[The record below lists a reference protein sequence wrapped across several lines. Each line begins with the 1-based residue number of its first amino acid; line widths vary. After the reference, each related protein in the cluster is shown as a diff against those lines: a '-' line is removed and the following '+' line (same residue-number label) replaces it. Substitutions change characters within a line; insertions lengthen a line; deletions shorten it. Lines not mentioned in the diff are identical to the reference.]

1 MRKRLGVVLFS
12 FVHLERN
19 SPVPLF
25 QQLDAQIRQA
35 ILSGRLPSGLRL
47 PSSRALATELGVSR
61 TSVVTA
67 FERLIAEGFLEGR
80 VGAGTFVGANL
91 TEQIMAPPPL
101 PDRFEAGRAK
111 PAVILSRRGA
121 LVARSRSNNPPQLPT
136 AFVPNQP
143 AYDQFPFGVW
153 ARLTAR
159 RCRRPG
165 VEMLNYGSPVG
176 YRPLRR
182 AIAAYL
188 RDARGIKCDEGQVI
202 VVAGAQMAVTL
213 TAWLL
218 LDPGDAVLME
228 DPCFMTM
235 RDMLIGLGARIVNV
249 PVDNNGMKVST
260 GIARMPNARLA
271 LVAPSLQYP
280 LGVTLSLPRRL
291 ELLAWA
297 TSNKSWIV
305 EDDYDSEFRFSG
317 APLAPLQTIDR
328 NGRVIYVGTF
338 SKVLFPSLRIGY
350 LVVPPELVDSYS
362 GAVHLLARGV
372 PTLSQAV
379 LADFIDDGYFSIHV
393 RRMRLIYAERQEA
406 LVDAIRSELD
416 GLLYVTPAQA
426 GMNVIGWLPS
436 GSDDTAARRRVAE
449 LGVSSFPISFYFN
462 EQRPRPGLFLGFCC
476 SPVEKIRP
484 AVQKIARALS
494 G

>member
-1 MRKRLGVVLFS
+1 MRKRLGVALFS
-12 FVHLERN
+12 FVNLERN
-19 SPVPLF
+19 SPIPLF

-47 PSSRALATELGVSR
+47 PSSRTLAIELGVSR

-67 FERLIAEGFLEGR
+67 FEQLIAEGFLEGK
-80 VGAGTFVGANL
+80 VGAGTFVDANL
-91 TEQIMAPPPL
+91 TNQILPPPQPNRL
-101 PDRFEAGRAK
+101 KAGRTK
-111 PAVILSRRGA
+111 PGVTLSRRGA
-121 LVARSRSNNPPQLPT
+121 LVAKSRSNNPPQVPT

-159 RCRRPG
+159 RYRRPA
-165 VEMLNYGSPVG
+165 VEMLNYGSPLG

-182 AIAAYL
+182 AIATYL
-188 RDARGIKCDEGQVI
+188 RDTRGIKCDEGQVI
-202 VVAGAQMAVTL
+202 VVAGAQTALAL

-218 LDPGDAVLME
+218 LDPGDVVLME
-228 DPCFMTM
+228 DPSFMTM
-235 RDMLIGLGARIVNV
+235 RDLLIGLGARIVNV
-249 PVDNNGMKVST
+249 PVDNDGMQVSA
-260 GIARMPNARLA
+260 GISGMPNARLA
-271 LVAPSLQYP
+271 LVTPSHQYP

-297 TSNKSWIV
+297 ARKRSWIV

-350 LVVPPELVDSYS
+350 LVVPPELVDAYS
-362 GAVHLLARGV
+362 AAVHLLTRGV

-379 LADFIDDGYFSIHV
+379 LADFIDDGYFSVHV
-393 RRMRLIYAERQEA
+393 RRMRVIYAERQEA
-406 LVDAIRSELD
+406 LVDAIGRQLG
-416 GLLYVTPAQA
+416 GLLQVTSARA

-436 GSDDTAARRRVAE
+436 GIKDTTARRKIE
-449 LGVSSFPISFYFN
+449 ETGVLSFPISFYFVDLP
-462 EQRPRPGLFLGFCC
+462 PRQGLLLGFCC
-476 SPVEKIRP
+476 TPVENVQP
-484 AVQKIARALS
+484 AVQKIARAL
-494 G
+494 GG

>member
-1 MRKRLGVVLFS
+1 MPKRVGGALFS
-12 FVHLERN
+12 FVDLKRN

-47 PSSRALATELGVSR
+47 PSSRALAIELGVSR

-67 FERLIAEGFLEGR
+67 FEQLIAEGFLEGR
-80 VGAGTFVGANL
+80 VGAGTFVGTDL
-91 TEQIMAPPPL
+91 TEQIMDLPPL
-101 PDRFEAGRAK
+101 PDNFEAGRAK
-111 PAVILSRRGA
+111 PEITLSRRGA
-121 LVARSRSNNPPQLPT
+121 LVAKIRSNNLPQLPT

-143 AYDQFPFGVW
+143 AYDQFPFGTW
-153 ARLTAR
+153 ARITAR
-159 RCRRPG
+159 RCRRPS
-165 VEMLNYGSPVG
+165 VEMLNYGSPMG
-176 YRPLRR
+176 YPPLRR

-188 RDARGIKCDEGQVI
+188 RDARGIKCDEGQII
-202 VVAGAQMAVTL
+202 VVAGAQMALTL

-218 LDPGDAVLME
+218 LDPGNAVLME
-228 DPCFMTM
+228 DPCFITM
-235 RDMLIGLGARIVNV
+235 RDMFIGLGARIVNV

-260 GIARMPNARLA
+260 GIASMPNARLA
-271 LVAPSLQYP
+271 LVTPSHQYP

-297 TSNKSWIV
+297 ASNKSWIV

-328 NGRVIYVGTF
+328 SGRVIYVGTF

-350 LVVPPELVDSYS
+350 LVVPPELVDAYS

-379 LADFIDDGYFSIHV
+379 LADFIDDGYFSAHV
-393 RRMRLIYAERQEA
+393 RRMRVVYAERQEA
-406 LVDAIRSELD
+406 LVDAIRSQLD
-416 GLLYVTPAQA
+416 GRLHVTPARA

-436 GSDDTAARRRVAE
+436 GSDDTTVRREIAE
-449 LGVSSFPISFYFN
+449 LGVLSFPMSFYFN

-476 SPVEKIRP
+476 TPVEYIQP
-484 AVQKIARALS
+484 AVQKMARAL
-494 G
+494 GG